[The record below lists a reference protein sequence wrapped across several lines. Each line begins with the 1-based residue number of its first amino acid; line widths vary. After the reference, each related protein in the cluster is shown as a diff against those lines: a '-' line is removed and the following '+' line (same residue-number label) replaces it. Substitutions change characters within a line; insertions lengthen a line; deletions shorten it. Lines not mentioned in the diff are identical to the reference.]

1 MSAVKKTL
9 SHPKANEGL
18 RTAFQQRIKAYED
31 AGRTIIYV
39 DESGFAK
46 DMPRTHG
53 YAAKRQRCYGIK
65 DWHAKGRINVIGAI
79 QNFAF
84 LTASLFDVNINSDI
98 FYVWLTR
105 DLLPKMEAG
114 SVLVM
119 DNATFHKRKDML
131 EAIADS
137 GIILDFLPPYS
148 PDLNPIEHKW
158 AQAKAIRKNLRCDNI
173 DELFAEHLDY
183 AIL

>member
-1 MSAVKKTL
+1 M
-9 SHPKANEGL
+9 
-18 RTAFQQRIKAYED
+18 
-31 AGRTIIYV
+31 

-53 YAAKRQRCYGIK
+53 YTVKGQRCYGIK
-65 DWHAKGRINVIGAI
+65 DWHARGRTNVIGAI

-84 LTASLFDVNINSDI
+84 LTVSLFDTNINSDI
-98 FYVWLTR
+98 FYVWLTQ

-119 DNATFHKRKDML
+119 DNATFHKRKDMF
-131 EAIADS
+131 EAITEK
-137 GIILDFLPPYS
+137 GITLDFLPPYS

-158 AQAKAIRKNLRCDNI
+158 AQAKAIRKKLHCNNI

-183 AIL
+183 VTL